1 MARSDRPTP
10 NKYMS
15 ISDAAAFLGV
25 SEETARKLIRG
36 IKDEIGPGKRY
47 SEFVLIGHGKT
58 LRVSAAAFADYSKY
72 ENALQDPSH
81 RSALKPFDIAAVE
94 RAMGITPATV
104 ASVDPDALAA
114 ACARALLQML
124 GQIGT
129 AAL

>member
-1 MARSDRPTP
+1 
-10 NKYMS
+10 MS
-15 ISDAAAFLGV
+15 IPDAAAFLGV

-36 IKDEIGPGKRY
+36 IKDEIGPGRRY
-47 SEFVLIGHGKT
+47 NEFVLIGHGKT

-72 ENALQDPSH
+72 SDALQDASL
-81 RSALKPFDIAAVE
+81 RSTLKPFDILAVE

-104 ASVDPDALAA
+104 AAIEPDALAA

-124 GQIGT
+124 GQIGA

>member
-1 MARSDRPTP
+1 MARNDRPTP

-36 IKDEIGPGKRY
+36 IKDEIGKRY
-47 SEFVLIGHGKT
+47 NEFVLIGHGKT

-124 GQIGT
+124 GQIGA